1 MYTSLMKTL
10 PKPVAFDWN
19 GGNINK
25 NLERHN
31 VTDREAEEVF
41 ANEPKFILED
51 ESHSETEKRYMLW
64 GITGGGRKLTLIFTI
79 RRNRVRIISA
89 RGMSRKERK
98 FYEEASQTN
107 SKI

>member
-1 MYTSLMKTL
+1 MASEHSFAL
-10 PKPVAFDWN
+10 DWN
-19 GGNINK
+19 EGNVNK

-51 ESHSETEKRYMLW
+51 ESHSEIEKRYMLW
-64 GITGGGRKLTLIFTI
+64 GVTGGGRKLTLIFTI
-79 RRNRVRIISA
+79 RRNRIRIISA
-89 RGMSRKERK
+89 RDMSRKERK
-98 FYEEASQTN
+98 FYEKASKTN